1 MIQTN
6 PNNELINE
14 ALTALNLLD
23 TSTLESLAE
32 GNQYQRLFRLTLTKS
47 QPVFLYGDPAEITPE
62 TIATALIENARHQ
75 WYQCTVGGKTTNN
88 ADEVVITFSLVPW
101 DTRPKELIL
110 RNALRCGICGESAD
124 RYSNRFGCQT
134 NPGHMADLVT
144 GLFSDLTRTT

>member
-47 QPVFLYGDPAEITPE
+47 QSVFLYGDPAQITPE
-62 TIATALIENARHQ
+62 TIATALIENAR
-75 WYQCTVGGKTTNN
+75 
-88 ADEVVITFSLVPW
+88 
-101 DTRPKELIL
+101 R
-110 RNALRCGICGESAD
+110 
-124 RYSNRFGCQT
+124 
-134 NPGHMADLVT
+134 
-144 GLFSDLTRTT
+144 